1 MHIMRGRSSIR
12 KFLSILLVLS
22 LAISGCMPV
31 NTDSSGGA
39 KTPAGQSGA
48 APIHKS
54 PDANTNGNSMTTYD
68 VWKAEDAEKVSLRKP
83 GEPVRGI
90 YVTSHVARSRRMDE
104 LIALVDQTELNAMV
118 VDINSGMA
126 LTALPKSPRAAS
138 YPISNTKSAKQ
149 MKQLIAKLKQ
159 HRIYTIARIITFKNP
174 ELARAVPSWSI
185 KRKDGRVW
193 QDRGGSPWI
202 DPYRQEA
209 WEYPLKLA
217 EHAASIGF
225 DEIQFDY
232 VRFPE
237 NEKRVDREV
246 AYANPNKWT
255 KSEAIRKF
263 LHRASVRAHKA
274 GARISADVFGLV
286 GSSTDDMGIGQSWKS
301 IASEVDVVSPMIY
314 PSHYADGIW
323 GVAHPD
329 LTPSPIIARALKD
342 ITRQNERMNAQGIDT
357 AKVRPWLQS
366 FTATWVHP
374 HQRYGLQQVKEQIA
388 ASRAAGYPSYLLWN
402 SANRYPQFD
411 R

>member
-1 MHIMRGRSSIR
+1 MNVMRGRSSLR
-12 KFLSILLVLS
+12 TFLAVLFLLV
-22 LAISGCMPV
+22 INGCMPA
-31 NTDSSGGA
+31 NTDPPGGPASPNAQSKVVPIQNPAASSSNE
-39 KTPAGQSGA
+39 TST
-48 APIHKS
+48 S
-54 PDANTNGNSMTTYD
+54 TYD
-68 VWKAEDAEKVSLRKP
+68 AWKAEDAEKVSLRKP
-83 GEPVRGI
+83 GEPIRGI

-126 LTALPKSPRAAS
+126 LTALPKSSRPAS
-138 YPISNTKSAKQ
+138 YPMSTKRSAEQ
-149 MKQLIAKLKQ
+149 MKALMKKLKQ
-159 HRIYTIARIITFKNP
+159 HHIYTIARIITFKNP

-193 QDRGGSPWI
+193 MDRGGSPWI

-217 EHAASIGF
+217 EHAANIGF

-237 NEKRVDREV
+237 NEKKVDREV

-274 GARISADVFGLV
+274 GARVSADVFGLV

-342 ITRQNERMNAQGIDT
+342 ITEKNGKLNAQGVDT

-374 HQRYGLQQVKEQIA
+374 HQTYGLAQVKEQIA
-388 ASRAAGYPSYLLWN
+388 ASRKAGYPSYLLWN
-402 SANRYPQFD
+402 SANRYPLFE